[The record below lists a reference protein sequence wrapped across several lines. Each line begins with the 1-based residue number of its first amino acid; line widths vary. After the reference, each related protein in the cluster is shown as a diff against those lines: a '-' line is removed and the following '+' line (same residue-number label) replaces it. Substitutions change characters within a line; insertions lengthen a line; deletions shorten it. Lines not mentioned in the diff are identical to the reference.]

1 MIETIVR
8 IPEQGLMAVAEQHSP
23 IVQFYDI
30 TTGAKKDA
38 WKFRAAAV
46 PLAMTYIPEEQ
57 SLIMTCSDQS
67 MAQWQLG
74 QGSGG
79 FKFSEKS

>member
-8 IPEQGLMAVAEQHSP
+8 IPGARTDGVAEQHSP
-23 IVQFYDI
+23 IVQFYDV
-30 TTGAKKDA
+30 TTGAKKEA

-46 PLAMTYIPEEQ
+46 PFAMTYIPEEQ

-67 MAQWQLG
+67 IGPVAARREWW
-74 QGSGG
+74 
-79 FKFSEKS
+79 F